1 MIWDPIDDAARM
13 PISITLRASWAI
25 ASGVMRLLAALRPD
39 PAPSGGSPGGVNLN
53 IKPDPGGLPGS
64 EAFNKVVGGLMSYGL
79 LAALAGAVISAMVLG
94 AGRWFG
100 NSYASSTGRMGVF
113 ASLAAALIIG
123 GAGKLVEWA
132 FNIGTGF

>member
-13 PISITLRASWAI
+13 PISITLRAGWAI
-25 ASGVMRLLAALRPD
+25 TSGVMRLLAALRPD
-39 PAPSGGSPGGVNLN
+39 PAPSGGSPGGTNLD
-53 IKPDPGGLPGS
+53 IKPNNVLPGAGAFS
-64 EAFNKVVGGLMSYGL
+64 EVVGGLMSYGL
-79 LAALAGAVISAMVLG
+79 LAAIAGAVISAMVLG

-100 NSYASSTGRMGVF
+100 NPYASSAGRAGVF

-123 GAGKLVEWA
+123 AAGKLVEWA